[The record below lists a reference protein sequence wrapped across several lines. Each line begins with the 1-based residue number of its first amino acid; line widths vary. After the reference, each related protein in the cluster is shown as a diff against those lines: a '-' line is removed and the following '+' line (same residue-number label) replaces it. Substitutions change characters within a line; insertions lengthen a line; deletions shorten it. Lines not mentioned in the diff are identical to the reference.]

1 MDHFYQLIMVYLIY
15 LLSIYDISNIY
26 LMNHKDQSRQVILNL
41 QKVLLSFNII

>member
-15 LLSIYDISNIY
+15 FLSIYDISNIY
-26 LMNHKDQSRQVILNL
+26 LMNRKDQSRQAISNL

>member
-15 LLSIYDISNIY
+15 FLSIYDISNIY
-26 LMNHKDQSRQVILNL
+26 LMNRKDQSRQVISNL